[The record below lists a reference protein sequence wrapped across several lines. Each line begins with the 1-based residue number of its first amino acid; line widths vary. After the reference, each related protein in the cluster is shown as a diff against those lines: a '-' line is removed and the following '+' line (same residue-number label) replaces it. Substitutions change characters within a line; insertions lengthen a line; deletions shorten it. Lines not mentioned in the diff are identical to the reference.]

1 MQRSIFNAGHKGLRL
16 AGNDKIRKG
25 EVEQLGQPAEEEI
38 SEVAGSNPALTL
50 ILSKSCVPTQGVSRK
65 PFTAEGKSAADAYI
79 CHMYDLL
86 AYQEHM
92 P

>member
-1 MQRSIFNAGHKGLRL
+1 MRWQRTYKSWAYTLYGVGAMLYM
-16 AGNDKIRKG
+16 G

-65 PFTAEGKSAADAYI
+65 PLTAEGKSAADAYI
-79 CHMYDLL
+79 CHMYVLL